1 MKSGLVENLVRFHI
15 TINLS
20 TTSIAEHRGFTAEM
34 QQWDLGIRAADE
46 MMGVPAL
53 RSSLLDPL
61 CIFST
66 LNMDPSFRQRS
77 ASSNLLQA
85 SMSTATASSLC

>member
-1 MKSGLVENLVRFHI
+1 MKSGLVENLLRFHI

-20 TTSIAEHRGFTAEM
+20 TGSITEDCRFTAQM

-53 RSSLLDPL
+53 RSSLLG
-61 CIFST
+61 T
-66 LNMDPSFRQRS
+66 LVYI
-77 ASSNLLQA
+77 
-85 SMSTATASSLC
+85 